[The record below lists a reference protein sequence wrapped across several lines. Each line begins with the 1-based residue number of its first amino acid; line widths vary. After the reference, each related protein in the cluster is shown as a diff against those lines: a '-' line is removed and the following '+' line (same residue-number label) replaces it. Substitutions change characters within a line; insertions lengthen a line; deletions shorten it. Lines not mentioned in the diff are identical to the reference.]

1 LLQAL
6 SLAGGIG
13 AVADA
18 QDSSLSTEAL
28 RNISALQGRPLADE
42 RLQVLKPALE
52 RRLTQVRIL
61 RSFEID
67 DSVGL

>member
-1 LLQAL
+1 M
-6 SLAGGIG
+6 SLAGGVG
-13 AVADA
+13 AAAQA
-18 QDSSLSTEAL
+18 QDSGLSTEAL
-28 RNISALQGRPLADE
+28 RGASTVNGNPLPNE

-61 RSFEID
+61 RRFEVD